1 MNKEL
6 KTKLSEVYGYVTE
19 YKKMLFEPITK
30 LAQMIIEQGKASE
43 MCISISNFSSVEH
56 IVNMEIDNGK
66 LWIELENYEVSL
78 DDLDF
83 EELYWL
89 HNSLVEFVVDN
100 F

>member
-6 KTKLSEVYGYVTE
+6 KTNLSEVYGYVTE

-30 LAQMIIEQGKASE
+30 LAQMIIEEDNVNE
-43 MCISISNFSSVEH
+43 MDIYISTFSSCEH

-78 DDLDF
+78 DELDF
-83 EELYWL
+83 EQLYWL

>member
-30 LAQMIIEQGKASE
+30 LAQMIIEEDNVKE
-43 MCISISNFSSVEH
+43 MNIYISNFSSCEH

-66 LWIELENYEVSL
+66 LWIDLENYEVSL

-83 EELYWL
+83 EQLYWL

-100 F
+100 L

>member
-1 MNKEL
+1 MNKKL

-30 LAQMIIEQGKASE
+30 LAQMIIEENKVNE
-43 MCISISNFSSVEH
+43 MDIYISNFSSVEH

-78 DDLDF
+78 DELDF

-89 HNSLVEFVVDN
+89 HNSLVEFVEDN
-100 F
+100 L